1 MRPVVSCLNPKFWKI
16 MKLTIVLMIF
26 GMVQVTANSYS
37 QNVKL
42 NLKRGQNTLQYV
54 FNEIEKQSTFTIF
67 YQDDQVNLDKKIAQ
81 DYEGGQLYEVLDK
94 ALEGTDLTYKIND
107 KIIIILAEKPTVEVV
122 QDAKQTIKGKVIGVD
137 GEPLPG
143 VNVFIEGT
151 TTGTITNID
160 GEYELDVEGDQ
171 NVVFSFIGYQTQI
184 IAVSGRTQ
192 IDITLVEE
200 SIGLNEVI
208 AVGYGVQKK
217 SDLTG
222 AVASVKSDKLS
233 KLAVSNPAEALQ
245 GRMAGV
251 SITSIGGGPGA
262 GMDIKIRGAS
272 TLNNNAPLVI
282 IDNVPGSLYM
292 LNPSDIES
300 IETLKDGAAAAIYGT
315 EAANGVILITTKKGK
330 EGKLVVDVSAK
341 WANQVQTSEL
351 NMANSEQYMKIANMM
366 YDNNPDE
373 SKPKYLT
380 EPYYYDT
387 DWLGAVFREAPM
399 QEYNVSFRGGTEAVQ
414 YYVSA
419 GWLDQEGTIIGTDFQ
434 KANLRSKV
442 DFKGEWLNGGI
453 NISYNETDQD
463 RRSLSIKEA
472 YEILP
477 MVPIYDDSREDG
489 FGYPNTDELGMP
501 ANNNPVGREY
511 FIDSQYRDEYLT
523 ANGYLTFD
531 IMEGLNFRFEAG
543 LNNSNRHSFSHNPS
557 YNINDKQEVFYPYVG
572 EQRYNWREV
581 NINNILTYDKT
592 FGKHKV
598 GLMAGYITKKSTTD
612 YVFASIRGVKDVYSA
627 ELNEDGDGA
636 VLIKDEEPTG
646 FLDEYFNTLN
656 SGMDGTKDVEG
667 TRTEYTRAS
676 IVGRINYSY
685 NDRYLIQAT
694 IRRDGSSK
702 FGPDSRY
709 GTFPSVALGWR
720 LSEEGF
726 MQNQDVLSNLKLRAS
741 YGILGNEGSLG
752 LYKYLPLMSSYTS
765 EFGSYSQGSGE
776 TVWTGTISRDLE
788 NREYRWE
795 KTATMNVGVDFGF
808 FNNKLSG
815 ALNYYDNKTTDMLVN
830 KPIPPSAG
838 LKTPTVNFG
847 EMVNSGVEV
856 ELNYQNRI
864 GQVDYTLFGSVSTTK
879 NEVTKMGTEDE
890 SIPGAA
896 LNYTEHFA
904 HQTRVGYALGS
915 YWLYQMDGIFQSP
928 EEVAAHTNSEGKPI
942 QPDAQPGD
950 IRFRDVNDDGELTPD
965 DKVFSGVGIPKYNF
979 SFSIDASYKSFD
991 LSILMHGAGGHKIY
1005 NGNRYYYESMRTNR
1019 NMFAST
1025 LNAWRPDNTNTNIP
1039 RAVIGDPSQNSRES
1053 TRFLE
1058 DGDFMRIKNIQLG
1071 YTLPQDL
1078 TQRIKVNKARI
1089 YVSGQNLFTFTDYS
1103 GQDPEIGRSDVWSP
1117 GLDTALYPISKM
1129 YIVGVQMSF

>member
-1 MRPVVSCLNPKFWKI
+1 

-26 GMVQVTANSYS
+26 GMVQISASSYS

-42 NLKRGQNTLQYV
+42 NLKRGQNTLQHV
-54 FNEIEKQSTFTIF
+54 FNEIEKQSAYTIF
-67 YQDDQVNLDKKIAQ
+67 YQDDQVNLDKEIAQ
-81 DYEGGQLYEVLDK
+81 GYQGGELVDVLDK
-94 ALEGTDLTYKIND
+94 ALEGTGLTYKIND
-107 KIIIILAEKPTVEVV
+107 KIIIILEENTTRSVQQDVSITV
-122 QDAKQTIKGKVIGVD
+122 KGKVIGVD

-151 TTGTITNID
+151 TKGTITNID
-160 GEYELDVEGDQ
+160 GEYELTIEGSGK
-171 NVVFSFIGYQTQI
+171 NIVYSFIGFQTQT

-222 AVASVKSDKLS
+222 AVASVKSDKLT
-233 KLAVSNPAEALQ
+233 KVAVSNPAEALQ

-251 SITSIGGGPGA
+251 SITAIGGGPGA

-272 TLNNNAPLVI
+272 TLNDNDPLVI

-292 LNPSDIES
+292 LNPADIES
-300 IETLKDGAAAAIYGT
+300 IEVLKDGAAAAIYGT

-330 EGKLVVDVSAK
+330 EGKMSVDVSAK

-373 SKPKYLT
+373 AKPKYLS

-399 QEYNVSFRGGTEAVQ
+399 QEYNVNFRGGTENVQ

-419 GWLDQEGTIIGTDFQ
+419 GWLDQEGTIIGTNFQ

-442 DFKGEWLNGGI
+442 DFSGEWLSGGI

-463 RRSLSIKEA
+463 NRSLSIKET

-477 MVPIYDDSREDG
+477 MVPVYDDSREDG
-489 FGYPNTDELGMP
+489 FGYPDTEVLGMP
-501 ANNNPVGREY
+501 ANNNPVGQEY

-531 IMEGLNFRFEAG
+531 IIEGLNFRFEAG
-543 LNNSNRHSFSHNPS
+543 LNNSNRHNFSHNPS
-557 YNINDKQEVFYPYVG
+557 YNINDKQEVFYPTVW
-572 EQRYNWREV
+572 ERRYNWREI

-592 FGKHKV
+592 IGKHKI
-598 GLMAGYITKKSTTD
+598 GLMAGYITKKATTD
-612 YVFASIRGVKDVYSA
+612 YVSASITGVKDVYSA
-627 ELNEDGDGA
+627 ELNDDGDGA

-646 FLDEYFNTLN
+646 FLDEYFNTLDA
-656 SGMDGTKDVEG
+656 GMDGTKDVGG

-720 LSEEGF
+720 MSEEGF
-726 MQNQDVLSNLKLRAS
+726 LQGQDFLSNLKLRAS
-741 YGILGNEGSLG
+741 YGILGNEGSLS
-752 LYKYLPLMSSYTS
+752 LYRYLPLMSSYTS

-795 KTATMNVGVDFGF
+795 KTATMNIGVDFGF
-808 FNNKLSG
+808 FNNKLTG
-815 ALNYYDNKTTDMLVN
+815 ALNYYDNTTSDMLVA

-838 LKTPTVNFG
+838 LRTPTVNFG
-847 EMVNSGVEV
+847 EMENSGVEL
-856 ELNYQNRI
+856 ELNYQNNI
-864 GQVDYTLFGSVSTTK
+864 GEFNYSLFGSLSTTK
-879 NEVTKMGTEDE
+879 NEVTKMGTVDE
-890 SIPGAA
+890 SIPGAS
-896 LNYTEHFA
+896 LNYGEHYA
-904 HQTRVGYALGS
+904 HQTKVGYALGS
-915 YWLYQMDGIFQSP
+915 YWLYKVDGIFQTP
-928 EEVAAHTNSEGKPI
+928 EEVLAHTNSEGTVI

-950 IRFRDVNDDGELTPD
+950 IRFKDTNDNGTIDDD
-965 DKVFSGVGIPKYNF
+965 DKVFSGVGIPKYNY

-1025 LNAWRPDNTNTNIP
+1025 LNSWTPENRNTNIP
-1039 RAVIGDPSQNSRES
+1039 RAVYGDPSRNSRES

-1058 DGDFMRIKNIQLG
+1058 NGDFMRIKNIQLG
-1071 YTLPQDL
+1071 YTLPENL
-1078 TQRIKVNKARI
+1078 TQRIKINKARV

-1103 GQDPEIGRSDVWSP
+1103 GQDPEIGRGDVWSP